1 MKTLLFLL
9 ILLCAGSFDTSAAD
23 RRIER
28 FAAAIDARSTD
39 AMEYLADKVRTNYIV
54 GLGEDHWIK
63 DHPRFLC
70 EALHTLAQDSTTW
83 IDALA
88 VEFGNQADQALADEF
103 VASPTYRHDLVVRI
117 LQDAPD
123 RFGNPYGEYAD
134 IFRAVWE
141 SNRLKPE
148 SRRTRIL
155 LLDPPY
161 ILDYLDG
168 KPYKSTGSRDDAQ
181 YRLLRWELLRKHRVL
196 FYCGLGHVGRRMWGQ
211 YMSQYDFYYN
221 WPSTG
226 HLLKASYP
234 DQVSLIELWGARMG
248 SLGYDPR
255 PDEKR
260 WERLYGGI
268 LDEAFRLN
276 GDRPV
281 GFDLEGP
288 ALDTLTV
295 ARLFS
300 APEAYDAWDARADKG
315 SPARKD
321 ALLRDYVDG
330 ILFIGPV
337 ERFSGATVIADL
349 FDDAFVERIAAR
361 TDGKRATRRAIYE
374 YIRELHPILSESLDE
389 LIAQEARDENGNR
402 QTK

>member
-1 MKTLLFLL
+1 MKTLLILL

-39 AMEYLADKVRTNYIV
+39 AMEYLADKIRTNYIV

-117 LQDAPD
+117 LQNAPD
-123 RFGNPYGEYAD
+123 LYGNPYKGYAD

-168 KPYKSTGSRDDAQ
+168 KPYRATGSRDDAQ
-181 YRLLRWELLRKHRVL
+181 YALLRWELLRKHRVL
-196 FYCGLGHVGRRMWGQ
+196 FYGGLGHVERRIWGQ
-211 YMSQYDFYYN
+211 YMPQYDIYYN
-221 WPSTG
+221 WPSAG
-226 HLLKASYP
+226 YLLKAVYP
-234 DQVSLIELWGARMG
+234 DRVCLIELWGARMG
-248 SLGYDPR
+248 SNGYVPR
-255 PDEKR
+255 SDKLR
-260 WERLYGGI
+260 WERLYGGDF
-268 LDEAFRLN
+268 DEAFRLN
-276 GDRPV
+276 GNRRA
-281 GFDLEGP
+281 GFDLAGP
-288 ALDTLTV
+288 ALDTLTM
-295 ARLFS
+295 ARHFS
-300 APEAYDAWDARADKG
+300 APETYDDWDARADKEA
-315 SPARKD
+315 PYRKTT
-321 ALLRDYVDG
+321 LLRDCVDG

-337 ERFSGATVIADL
+337 ERFSGEQVIADL
-349 FDDAFVERIAAR
+349 YDDAFVERIAAR
-361 TDGKRATRRAIYE
+361 TDGKCTTRKEIYQDL
-374 YIRELHPILSESLDE
+374 RELHPILSESLDE
-389 LIAQEARDENGNR
+389 LIAREEREK
-402 QTK
+402 TKHK